1 MHDVMCCVRFSL
13 SYHCYSFY
21 IIMYCN
27 GHKYMQF
34 IGSVTVL
41 GSRLSVFKSN
51 RKAINMT
58 LLHFDE
64 A

>member
-1 MHDVMCCVRFSL
+1 
-13 SYHCYSFY
+13 
-21 IIMYCN
+21 MYCN